1 MDVVL
6 DILGWVTMV
15 LGGAFVLVGGIGV
28 LRFPDMYTRLHAV
41 SVTETL
47 GAGLLL
53 LGMLLHAGSW
63 LVAVKLLLLAVFLF
77 ATSPTSAHALARTA
91 LAGGLKPRLW
101 GDNPQATPA
110 DAGGAADDASQSDA
124 SYDSSHD
131 ASEHPGG
138 DTPSKP

>member
-1 MDVVL
+1 MDALL

-15 LGGAFVLVGGIGV
+15 AGGAFVLIGGIGV
-28 LRFPDMYTRLHAV
+28 LRFPDMYTRLHAA

-53 LGMLLHAGSW
+53 FGMLLHSGSW
-63 LVAVKLLLLAVFLF
+63 LVAIKLIFLGLFLF

-101 GDNPQATPA
+101 GTNPQAKAGEPVGDDEPTEVPRDDGKE
-110 DAGGAADDASQSDA
+110 DA
-124 SYDSSHD
+124 
-131 ASEHPGG
+131 
-138 DTPSKP
+138 PSKP